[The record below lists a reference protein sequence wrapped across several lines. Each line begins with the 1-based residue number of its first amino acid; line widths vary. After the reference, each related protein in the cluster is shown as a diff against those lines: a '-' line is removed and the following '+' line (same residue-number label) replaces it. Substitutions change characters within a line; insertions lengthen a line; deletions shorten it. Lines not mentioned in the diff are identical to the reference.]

1 MGKSGFQF
9 DGRGR
14 LDRID
19 TFTTKA
25 GKDIITLVLQVEGTY
40 PQLVPIKFFGRLAD
54 EAGALTKGDVV
65 EVTGHLGG
73 RDWNGKVYG
82 DIIGETLEV
91 VEEASAGRGEQ
102 RETPGARGGADKHRD
117 VMADDPPPPG
127 DDDIP
132 F

>member
-1 MGKSGFQF
+1 MGKSGFSF

-91 VEEASAGRGEQ
+91 VAEASAGRGEQ
-102 RETPGARGGADKHRD
+102 REMPSSGGANQRRD
-117 VMADDPPPPG
+117 ARADDPPPPG

>member
-1 MGKSGFQF
+1 MGKSGFEF
-9 DGRGR
+9 SGSGR

-25 GKDIITLVLQVEGTY
+25 GKDIVTLVLQVEGAY

-54 EAGALTKGDVV
+54 AAAALTKGDVV

-82 DIIGETLEV
+82 DIVGETLDV
-91 VEEASAGRGEQ
+91 VVASGQHRGGGEQ
-102 RETPGARGGADKHRD
+102 QEMPSADPRRESL
-117 VMADDPPPPG
+117 PPPPS
-127 DDDIP
+127 DDSIP